1 MASIVVMNRFAA
13 VIAADS
19 AYAVDD
25 KVLYGAT
32 KIFKLSDK
40 YPVAV
45 TMDGNSGFMCV
56 PIELLINKYR
66 EYEGEKDYND
76 LQGYVDNFIEF
87 LNNEQG
93 LHDDQLQHTV
103 LRAEIRDFYDQVQT
117 FVSETSGPASKE
129 KYIEAIH
136 KFTGLDKNPGFR
148 YSFEKFKKYAKEDI
162 DALMEICKEEN
173 LPIVMRNDWEQGVY
187 DYLCLTFTL
196 RSTFL
201 TFVGYGTDDIY
212 PSAIRICIS
221 GITDGILRY
230 VRLEK
235 CIMDIGCA
243 DAVLG
248 LGGREMDMST
258 TVTYGI
264 FPQLR
269 EKIFEWEQSAV
280 RQTQE
285 KMIEALME
293 AGVDDETIAKVRQ
306 FDAEEINDQFCQR
319 IDDFRQE
326 FNDGLC
332 DRIALMEDVE
342 EMANMAEL
350 LMEISKWWNHMNSEE
365 NVGGAVNVAVL
376 TRDRGFVWMKHH
388 DWVPS
393 AADADSRKYL

>member
-1 MASIVVMNRFAA
+1 MNRFAA

-19 AYAVDD
+19 AYTVDD
-25 KVLYGAT
+25 KTLYGAT

-45 TMDGNSGFMCV
+45 TTGGNSDFMSV
-56 PIELLINKYR
+56 PIDLLINKYR

-103 LRAEIRDFYDQVQT
+103 LRAEILDFYDQIQT
-117 FVSETSGPASKE
+117 LVSETSGPASKE
-129 KYIEAIH
+129 KYIETIH
-136 KFTGLDKNPGFR
+136 KFRGTDKNPGFR

-162 DALMEICKEEN
+162 DVLMEICKEAN
-173 LPIVMRNDWEQGVY
+173 LPIDMRNDWEQGVY
-187 DYLCLTFTL
+187 DYLCLTFTP

-212 PSAIRICIS
+212 PSAIRIYIS
-221 GITDGILRY
+221 GIIDGILRY
-230 VRLEK
+230 VIVQKSILAIRGSDVAL
-235 CIMDIGCA
+235 CS
-243 DAVLG
+243 LG
-248 LGGREMDMST
+248 RDRELLD
-258 TVTYGI
+258 TVMYGI

-306 FDAEEINDQFCQR
+306 FDAEEINDQFCQQ

-326 FNDGLC
+326 FNEDLC
-332 DRIALMEDVE
+332 DRISLMVDVE
-342 EMANMAEL
+342 DMANTAEI
-350 LMEISKWWNHMNSEE
+350 LMEISKWWYHMNSEE
-365 NVGGAVNVAVL
+365 KVGGAVNVAVL

-393 AADADSRKYL
+393 AADADFRKYL